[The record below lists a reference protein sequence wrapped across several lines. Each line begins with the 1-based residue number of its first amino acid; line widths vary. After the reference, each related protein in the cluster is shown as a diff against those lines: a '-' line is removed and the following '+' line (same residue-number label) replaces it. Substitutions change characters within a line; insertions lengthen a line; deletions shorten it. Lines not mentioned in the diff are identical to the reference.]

1 MAAQGLDVERG
12 PVRATPKI
20 RLERVSKRFRLPRGR
35 ELLVLDGLD
44 LEVEEGAL
52 VSIVGPSGCGK
63 STLLN
68 ILAGLEPV
76 SEGRIWVDGKE
87 VGQSEVR
94 VGYVFQQPRLLSW
107 RTLRGNVLLPL
118 EEMRLPRAE
127 REARADRYLALVGLQ
142 EFAHYY
148 PLQVSGGMQQ
158 RVAIARALAVEPEVL
173 LADEPFS
180 ALDELT
186 ARRMREEFVRIWQ
199 ATGRT
204 VLFVT
209 HSIREAVFLS
219 TRVVVVTRRPARVY
233 LDVPVPV
240 PYPRAYEDDRLFA
253 LEKEITREFLRME
266 ERDGPH
272 DVRSA
277 WASRE

>member
-1 MAAQGLDVERG
+1 M
-12 PVRATPKI
+12 RATPKI

>member
-1 MAAQGLDVERG
+1 MAAQGLDVGTE

-20 RLERVSKRFRLPRGR
+20 RLERVSKRFPLPRGG
-35 ELLVLDGLD
+35 ELRVLERLD
-44 LEVEEGAL
+44 LVVEEGAL
-52 VSIVGPSGCGK
+52 LSIVGPSGCGK

-68 ILAGLEPV
+68 MLAGLEPA
-76 SEGRIWVDGKE
+76 SEGRILVGGKE
-87 VGQSEVR
+87 VGPGRGTVR

-118 EEMRLPRAE
+118 EEMGLSRAE

-180 ALDELT
+180 ALDEIT
-186 ARRMREEFVRIWQ
+186 ARRLREEFVRIWQ
-199 ATGRT
+199 TTGQT

-219 TRVVVVTRRPARVY
+219 TRVVVVTPRPARIY
-233 LDVPVPV
+233 LDVPVPI
-240 PYPRAYEDDRLFA
+240 PHPRAYEDDRLFA
-253 LEKEITREFLRME
+253 LEREITREFLRME
-266 ERDGPH
+266 ETVAPH
-272 DVRSA
+272 A
-277 WASRE
+277 GIP

>member
-1 MAAQGLDVERG
+1 MAAQGLNVGTE

-20 RLERVSKRFRLPRGR
+20 RLERVSKRFPLPRGG
-35 ELLVLDGLD
+35 ELRVLERLD
-44 LEVEEGAL
+44 LVVEEGAL
-52 VSIVGPSGCGK
+52 LSIVGPSGCGK

-68 ILAGLEPV
+68 MLAGLEPA
-76 SEGRIWVDGKE
+76 SEGRILVGGKE
-87 VGQSEVR
+87 VGPGRGTVR

-118 EEMRLPRAE
+118 EEMGLSRAE

-180 ALDELT
+180 ALDEIT
-186 ARRMREEFVRIWQ
+186 ARRLREEFVRIWQ
-199 ATGRT
+199 TTGQT

-219 TRVVVVTRRPARVY
+219 TRVVVVTPRPARIY
-233 LDVPVPV
+233 LDVPVPI
-240 PYPRAYEDDRLFA
+240 PHPRAYEDDRLFA
-253 LEKEITREFLRME
+253 LEREITREFLRME
-266 ERDGPH
+266 ETVAPH
-272 DVRSA
+272 A
-277 WASRE
+277 GIP

>member
-1 MAAQGLDVERG
+1 MAAQGLGVGRE
-12 PVRATPKI
+12 PVRAIPKI
-20 RLERVSKRFRLPRGR
+20 RMERVSKWFRLPRGGR
-35 ELLVLDGLD
+35 LVVLERLD
-44 LEVEEGAL
+44 LEIEEGAL

-68 ILAGLEPV
+68 ILAGLESV
-76 SEGRIWVDGKE
+76 SEGRIWMDGRE
-87 VGQSEVR
+87 VEQSGVR

-118 EEMRLPRAE
+118 EEMRLPREE
-127 REARADRYLALVGLQ
+127 REARADRYLALVGLR

-180 ALDELT
+180 ALDEIT

-209 HSIREAVFLS
+209 HSIREVVYLS
-219 TRVVVVTRRPARVY
+219 TRVVVVTPRPARIY

-266 ERDGPH
+266 ELVGP
-272 DVRSA
+272 
-277 WASRE
+277 SRGMA

>member
-1 MAAQGLDVERG
+1 
-12 PVRATPKI
+12 
-20 RLERVSKRFRLPRGR
+20 
-35 ELLVLDGLD
+35 
-44 LEVEEGAL
+44 
-52 VSIVGPSGCGK
+52 
-63 STLLN
+63 LN
-68 ILAGLEPV
+68 MLAGLEPA
-76 SEGRIWVDGKE
+76 SEGRILVGGKE
-87 VGQSEVR
+87 VGPGRGTVR

-118 EEMRLPRAE
+118 EEMGLSRAE

-180 ALDELT
+180 ALDEIT
-186 ARRMREEFVRIWQ
+186 ARRLREEFVRIWQ
-199 ATGRT
+199 TTGQT

-219 TRVVVVTRRPARVY
+219 TRVVVVTPRPARIY
-233 LDVPVPV
+233 LDVPVPI
-240 PYPRAYEDDRLFA
+240 PHPRAYEDDRLFA
-253 LEKEITREFLRME
+253 LEREITREFLRME
-266 ERDGPH
+266 ETVAPH
-272 DVRSA
+272 A
-277 WASRE
+277 GIP

>member
-1 MAAQGLDVERG
+1 MATQGLDVGRE

-20 RLERVSKRFRLPRGR
+20 RLERVSKRFQLPRDG
-35 ELLVLDGLD
+35 ELPVLERLN
-44 LEVEEGAL
+44 LEIEEGAL
-52 VSIVGPSGCGK
+52 VSLVGPSGCGK

-68 ILAGLEPV
+68 LLAGLEPV
-76 SEGRIWVDGKE
+76 SEGRILVDGQE
-87 VGQSEVR
+87 VGPGRGTVR

-118 EEMRLPRAE
+118 EERGLPRAE
-127 REARADRYLALVGLQ
+127 REARADRYLALVGLK

-158 RVAIARALAVEPEVL
+158 RVAIARALVVEPEVL

-180 ALDELT
+180 ALDEIT
-186 ARRMREEFVRIWQ
+186 ARRMRQEFIRIWQ

-204 VLFVT
+204 ILFVT

-219 TRVVVVTRRPARVY
+219 TRVVVVTPRPARVY
-233 LDVPVPV
+233 LDVPIPV
-240 PYPRAYEDDRLFA
+240 PYPREYEDDRLFA
-253 LEKEITREFLRME
+253 IEKEITREFVRME
-266 ERDGPH
+266 ELMMRD
-272 DVRSA
+272 R
-277 WASRE
+277 

>member
-1 MAAQGLDVERG
+1 MAAQGLDVGTE

-20 RLERVSKRFRLPRGR
+20 RLERVSKRFPLPRGG
-35 ELLVLDGLD
+35 ELRVLERLD
-44 LEVEEGAL
+44 LVVEEGAL
-52 VSIVGPSGCGK
+52 LSIVGPSGCGK

-68 ILAGLEPV
+68 MLAGLEPA
-76 SEGRIWVDGKE
+76 SEGRILVGGKE
-87 VGQSEVR
+87 VGPGRGTVR

-118 EEMRLPRAE
+118 EEMGLSRAE

-180 ALDELT
+180 ALDEIT
-186 ARRMREEFVRIWQ
+186 ARRLREEFVRIWQ
-199 ATGRT
+199 TTGQT

-219 TRVVVVTRRPARVY
+219 TRVVVVTPRPARIY
-233 LDVPVPV
+233 LDVPVPI

-253 LEKEITREFLRME
+253 LEREITREFLRME
-266 ERDGPH
+266 ETVAPH
-272 DVRSA
+272 A
-277 WASRE
+277 GIP